1 MQNAFTLGY
10 RQFIIR
16 TGKVV
21 HADKLIS
28 RGRQRNNRL
37 LKNVQLLFCR
47 RQIGVFDFALRSK
60 ERWQMRIVEYA
71 QTIGVELRH
80 FL

>member
-28 RGRQRNNRL
+28 RGRQRIDGF
-37 LKNVQLLFCR
+37 LKNVQLLFR
-47 RQIGVFDFALRSK
+47 
-60 ERWQMRIVEYA
+60 
-71 QTIGVELRH
+71 
-80 FL
+80 